1 MKFFVQSQSETWHKN
16 IDADIGSESVC
27 LADGTINH
35 HFPWAMVKG
44 HTEVLLKKKG
54 SSTAEGQEHRL
65 ITLICRHVA
74 TVNAL
79 AACAYGLSPKAV
91 KACLVGEFG
100 RLPGLHNEISTYLQA
115 IIAINFTNP
124 AAVNATDAGLAKALF
139 PLCKLDST
147 AASQILHVVTKLW
160 VSGVPADSL
169 VQDEMEVTTQ
179 NACKAFSARL
189 KTMASESLW
198 SQAAKETSWIP
209 SLLAS
214 MTRSPSENK
223 LNRILS
229 KEFPEWR
236 AWAVW
241 KPWVHLSHSC
251 TKVDIVLA
259 ILPDCIFGTNSLLSI
274 ALFYAT
280 SLVLKVQTFSAN
292 FTIP

>member
-1 MKFFVQSQSETWHKN
+1 MKFFAQSQSETWHKN

-27 LADGTINH
+27 LPDGSINPY
-35 HFPWAMVKG
+35 FPWAMIRK
-44 HTEVLLKKKG
+44 HTEILLKKKG
-54 SSTAEGQEHRL
+54 SSTAEDQEHRL
-65 ITLICRHVA
+65 TALICRHAV

-79 AACAYGLSPKAV
+79 AACAYGLSPKGI

-115 IIAINFTNP
+115 IIAVNYTNP
-124 AAVNATDAGLAKALF
+124 AAVDATDAGLAKALL
-139 PLCKLDST
+139 PLCKLDSA
-147 AASQILHVVTKLW
+147 AASQILQVVTKLW
-160 VSGVPADSL
+160 VSGVPTGSL

-189 KTMASESLW
+189 KTMVSENLW

-241 KPWVHLSHSC
+241 KS
-251 TKVDIVLA
+251 
-259 ILPDCIFGTNSLLSI
+259 
-274 ALFYAT
+274 
-280 SLVLKVQTFSAN
+280 
-292 FTIP
+292 